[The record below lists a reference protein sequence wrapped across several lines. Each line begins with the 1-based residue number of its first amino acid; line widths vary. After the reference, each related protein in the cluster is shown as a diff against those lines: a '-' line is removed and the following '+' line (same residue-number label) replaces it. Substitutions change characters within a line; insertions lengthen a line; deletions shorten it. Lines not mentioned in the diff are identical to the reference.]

1 MRSELESF
9 AYHTELQLH
18 DVRVLNLAH
27 LKHVSALKA
36 QSRRKA
42 SRGFVFFSTDC
53 PYRFLSF
60 ATGTIDKPSLNPSVL
75 RIASVGILRR
85 YGAEKDKY
93 SLGLHTPG
101 KEYFASHGQTM
112 RFSALATALLAA
124 VTSVF
129 AAPVNN
135 ALDARGGPV
144 YDVTTKVIVV
154 TVYVVTETEY
164 LYEVKCD
171 YDKWKKTCDHKVRIT
186 FVPS

>member
-1 MRSELESF
+1 
-9 AYHTELQLH
+9 
-18 DVRVLNLAH
+18 
-27 LKHVSALKA
+27 
-36 QSRRKA
+36 
-42 SRGFVFFSTDC
+42 
-53 PYRFLSF
+53 
-60 ATGTIDKPSLNPSVL
+60 
-75 RIASVGILRR
+75 
-85 YGAEKDKY
+85 
-93 SLGLHTPG
+93 
-101 KEYFASHGQTM
+101 M

-154 TVYVVTETEY
+154 TVYVVTETEF